1 MTEPRME
8 VIVHDV
14 PTTVE
19 VAEDSTRFE
28 VIVSAPQTEVSVD
41 DPRVEV
47 IVHET
52 RVEVVDERPQFEVI
66 VSETQIEVVSVG
78 IQGPPGPQ
86 GLQGP
91 TGPSGG
97 IDQAS
102 APLTFVNG
110 SLFLAPGSTNGDGLI
125 WNGTAWVSKP
135 VVPSGLGTI
144 PYTTAQGFGGDN
156 AHLRWDTGEQALHVT
171 RINNSSLDGGN
182 F

>member
-41 DPRVEV
+41 DPRV
-47 IVHET
+47 
-52 RVEVVDERPQFEVI
+52 EVI

>member
-1 MTEPRME
+1 MTDPRME

-14 PTTVE
+14 STTVE
-19 VAEDSTRFE
+19 VVEDSTRFE
-28 VIVSAPQTEVSVD
+28 VIVSDPQTEVSVD

-52 RVEVVDERPQFEVI
+52 RVEIIDEQPRFEVI
-66 VSETQIEVVSVG
+66 VNETQVEVVSVG

-86 GLQGP
+86 GP
-91 TGPSGG
+91 AGPSGG
-97 IDQAS
+97 IAQAT

-110 SLFLAPGSTNGDGLI
+110 TLFLAPGATNGEGLI
-125 WNGTAWVSKP
+125 WNGTTWVSKP
-135 VVPSGLGTI
+135 VIPSGVGTI
-144 PYTTAQGFGGDN
+144 PYTTAQGLGGDN
-156 AHLRWDTGEQALHVT
+156 THLRWEPGDQALHVT